1 MAADVVLLAG
11 ATGLIGGL
19 ALPQLLQRAARE
31 DWQIVA
37 PVRRALGLKHPR
49 LRCVVGDPGTA
60 DGLAAIESALSG
72 QGARVTSFACGL
84 GSTLRA
90 AGSQA
95 AFAAVDRDLV
105 LALAG
110 IARRR
115 GARQAIVVSSVG
127 AAAGSSNFYLRVKGD
142 MEAGIEALG
151 FECVDFL
158 QPGLLLGERSGQK
171 RPGERIGQILAP
183 LYNPL
188 LRGPLSRYRA
198 VAANAVANA
207 LVERVG
213 QPGSGVTR
221 LANADIEAAAAG
233 NLATAQKTAL

>member
-1 MAADVVLLAG
+1 MSGNNVLLAG
-11 ATGLIGGL
+11 ASGLIGGL
-19 ALPQLLQRAARE
+19 ALPALLQRAERE

-37 PVRRALGLKHPR
+37 PTRRALAVQHPR
-49 LRCVVGDPGTA
+49 LHPLVGDPGLPQA
-60 DGLAAIESALSG
+60 QAAIERALAG
-72 QGARVTSFACGL
+72 KGTRTLSFACAI

-127 AAAGSSNFYLRVKGD
+127 AAAGSSSFYLRVKGE

-151 FECVDFL
+151 FERVDFL
-158 QPGLLLGERSGQK
+158 QPGLLLGERSGQP
-171 RPGERIGQILAP
+171 RPGERLGQWMAP
-183 LYNPL
+183 LFNPL
-188 LRGPLSRYRA
+188 LRGSLSRYRA
-198 VAANAVANA
+198 IRADAVAAA
-207 LVERVG
+207 LVALVG
-213 QPGSGVTR
+213 QSGPGVTR
-221 LANADIEAAAAG
+221 FANDDIEAVAARER
-233 NLATAQKTAL
+233 